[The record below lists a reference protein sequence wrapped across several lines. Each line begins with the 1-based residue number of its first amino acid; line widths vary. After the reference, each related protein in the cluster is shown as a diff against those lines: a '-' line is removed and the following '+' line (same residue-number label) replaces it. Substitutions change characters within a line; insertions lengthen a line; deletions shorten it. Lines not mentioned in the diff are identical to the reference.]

1 MKQRR
6 YRVRKQIEVGHDNVM
21 DEFEKKSKLE
31 EKAGEETVAKNTLR
45 RDSGGKQIGEDK
57 KDGNPIEYV
66 AKKCP
71 LIF

>member
-1 MKQRR
+1 
-6 YRVRKQIEVGHDNVM
+6 M
-21 DEFEKKSKLE
+21 DEFEKESKLE
-31 EKAGEETVAKNTLR
+31 EKAGKEIVAKNTLR

-57 KDGNPIEYV
+57 KDDNPIEYV